1 MTRSGKVKYISII
14 LFVMV
19 MFSAISIDSI
29 AIAQNGSMFN
39 RTSSGQPMMLNQYS
53 YTFQAPPKQEEFRL
67 HDIITVLVDEQSV
80 FISDGEMD
88 RKKKAHANFT
98 LSDWVKLKG
107 LSLMPVA
114 QPDGDP
120 KIAGSMDQ
128 KYRSEAS
135 LETRDKL
142 EFSITCEIVDV
153 RPNGNLVIEGHDTVV
168 NNEEEWTYQLNGEIR
183 PGDVQRDNTVLSS
196 NILHKM
202 INKQESGHVRDGYR
216 RGWLMR
222 WMDQFQVF

>member
-1 MTRSGKVKYISII
+1 MSLAIMFATII
-14 LFVMV
+14 TASVFGIDEA
-19 MFSAISIDSI
+19 SAQS
-29 AIAQNGSMFN
+29 GSMFHK
-39 RTSSGQPMMLNQYS
+39 TSQGQPMMLNQYS
-53 YTFQAPPKQEEFRL
+53 YTYQTPPQQEEFEL

-98 LSDWVKLKG
+98 LSDWVKLSG
-107 LSLMPVA
+107 FSLMPTA

-120 KIAGSMDQ
+120 KIAGDMDQ

-142 EFSITCEIVDV
+142 EFSITCEVV
-153 RPNGNLVIEGHDTVV
+153 GLQPNGNLVIEGHDTVT
-168 NNEEEWTYQLNGEIR
+168 NNEEVWNYRISGVIR

-216 RGWLMR
+216 RGWLMK
-222 WMDQFQVF
+222 WMDQFQIF